1 MNDGEKKNLELS
13 DENSSTK
20 FILAAKFLTKRAL
33 SVEAVIKTFGPLW
46 RFVRGFEVRRAG
58 DHVLLFVFDNNEE
71 AEKIISNALWSFD
84 KHLIV
89 MQWYDRGVPISALSF
104 DKIPV

>member
-1 MNDGEKKNLELS
+1 M
-13 DENSSTK
+13 
-20 FILAAKFLTKRAL
+20 
-33 SVEAVIKTFGPLW
+33 
-46 RFVRGFEVRRAG
+46 RRAG

-84 KHLIV
+84 KHLMV
-89 MQWYDRGVPISALSF
+89 MQWYDRGVPIRALSF